1 MLLQFN
7 FSNYR
12 SFRSEAS
19 LDLTATGISELNGH
33 IVEMG
38 RDRVLPVAVLFGANA
53 SGKSNVYKAFAYM
66 KDFVVNSFAYGG
78 EMAERDE
85 YPSPPRFAWTKESTD
100 PALFEVYVV
109 DHDTLRT
116 MNYGFTLDDDGVVEE
131 WLNEKA
137 KSMRTARRV
146 FYRSRNAEEN
156 EFNGFSAV
164 QTRNVL
170 SALDPKVLVVSV
182 GNKLKIPKCSKVVG
196 WFARCLTVDYGDP
209 VENLQRCSTVSPQF
223 ETAEIQRR
231 VLSFLSV
238 FDKSI
243 KGFTVEEIP
252 GEQDGKGK
260 AFHINALHQGI
271 DSDDLV
277 AIPLRE
283 ESAGTIKL
291 FSLYWSL
298 IPALRNG
305 NPLFIDEMN
314 ARLHPLLV
322 RNLVLLFTD
331 QELNPNHAQLIFTSH
346 DTWHLANKSFRRDEI
361 WFTAKNDSGE
371 SVLYSLADFK
381 DEEGDKIRK
390 DEDWE
395 KNYLLGKYG
404 AIPSLEQIQ
413 TMFPDYQR
421 G

>member
-12 SFRSEAS
+12 SFKSQAS
-19 LDLTATGISELNGH
+19 LDLTATGISELSGH

-53 SGKSNVYKAFAYM
+53 SGKSNVFKAFAYM
-66 KDFVVNSFAYGG
+66 KDLVVTSFAYGG
-78 EMAERDE
+78 EIAEGE
-85 YPSPPRFAWTKESTD
+85 GYPPPLRFAWSKENKE
-100 PALFEVYVV
+100 PALFEVHFV
-109 DHDTLRT
+109 DHATLKT
-116 MNYGFTLDDDGVVEE
+116 INYGFTLDDDGIAEE

-156 EFNGFSAV
+156 EFSGFSAV

-170 SALDPKVLVVSV
+170 SALDPKVLIVSLA
-182 GNKLKIPKCSKVVG
+182 NKLQIPKCSNVVG

-209 VENLQRCSTVSPQF
+209 TENLERCTSVSSQF
-223 ETAEIQRR
+223 VTAETQNH
-231 VLSFLSV
+231 VLSFLSI

-243 KGFTVEEIP
+243 KGFNVDEIP
-252 GEQDGKGK
+252 GEGEGKRK
-260 AFHINALHQGI
+260 VFHIDALHQGLE
-271 DSDDLV
+271 SDDLIP
-277 AIPLRE
+277 IPLQE

-298 IPALRNG
+298 LPALKNG
-305 NPLFIDEMN
+305 TPLFIDEMN

-331 QELNPNHAQLIFTSH
+331 QTLNPHHAQLIFTSH
-346 DTWHLANKSFRRDEI
+346 DTWHLSNKSLRRDEI
-361 WFTAKNDSGE
+361 WFTAKSDLGA

-381 DEEGDKIRK
+381 DEAGDKIRK
-390 DEDWE
+390 DEDYE

-404 AIPSLEQIQ
+404 AIPSIEQIK
-413 TMFPDYQR
+413 TIFPDYQ
-421 G
+421 GG